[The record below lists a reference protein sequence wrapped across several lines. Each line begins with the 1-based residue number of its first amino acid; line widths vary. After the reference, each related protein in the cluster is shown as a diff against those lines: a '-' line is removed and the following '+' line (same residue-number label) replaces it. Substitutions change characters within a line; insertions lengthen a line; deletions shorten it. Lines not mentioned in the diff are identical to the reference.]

1 MVRDLSER
9 HNCSKSIIYLM
20 KRKLTSSFILLFL
33 LILSAN
39 AQLAVGYNTDGNTL
53 VLSYSPANRVWG
65 EFRIN
70 TRDYSQSDWSH
81 SDRGITQVYCLAS
94 LFKAN
99 GIVFYAGGGA
109 GVNLLS
115 TDNEKWVSINVPVG
129 LKLNPF
135 SKFPGL
141 YLFGEYDPMFVVEED
156 IPIIHSISAGFRIL
170 LTNND

>member
-1 MVRDLSER
+1 
-9 HNCSKSIIYLM
+9 M
-20 KRKLTSSFILLFL
+20 KRKLISGFIILFFL
-33 LILSAN
+33 TISAN
-39 AQLAVGYNTDGNTL
+39 AQLALGYNTDGNTL
-53 VLSYSPANRVWG
+53 CLSYSPINRVWG

-70 TRDYSQSDWSH
+70 TRDYSQSGWSH

-94 LFKAN
+94 LFTAN

-115 TDNEKWVSINVPVG
+115 TDNEKWASINVPVG

-141 YLFGEYDPMFVVEED
+141 YLFGEYYPMFVVEED

-170 LTNND
+170 LTNSN

>member
-1 MVRDLSER
+1 
-9 HNCSKSIIYLM
+9 M
-20 KRKLTSSFILLFL
+20 KRKLISGFIILFFL
-33 LILSAN
+33 TISAN
-39 AQLAVGYNTDGNTL
+39 AQLALGYNTDGNTL
-53 VLSYSPANRVWG
+53 CLSYSPINRVWG

-70 TRDYSQSDWSH
+70 TRDYSQSGWSH

-94 LFKAN
+94 LFTAN

-115 TDNEKWVSINVPVG
+115 TDNEKWASINVPVG

-141 YLFGEYDPMFVVEED
+141 YLFGEYDPMSLLKRIYRLFTAYQQD
-156 IPIIHSISAGFRIL
+156 SGFS
-170 LTNND
+170 